1 MGVVIGI
8 IAAYFLGYIGS
19 MMSYESIDITAGV
32 SRMIENLKELQLL
45 YPFNTGM
52 ILGIINIFNP
62 IVRPQSQVFTD
73 FFRNCGL
80 PLNRYFSC

>member
-1 MGVVIGI
+1 MAVTQEQREKNMKFTNAYMGVVIGI

-32 SRMIENLKELQLL
+32 SRMIENIKELQLL

-52 ILGIINIFNP
+52 ILGILGGL
-62 IVRPQSQVFTD
+62 VRIG
-73 FFRNCGL
+73 N
-80 PLNRYFSC
+80 